1 MLIPEYTEEVINGF
15 TYLIL
20 ADGRRLQIPS
30 GGTPEGDEGEGDA
43 GGDPAKEDDED
54 EDDNEDSDGDREA
67 SDNGDGDGTAGKQR
81 SENIPRK
88 RFDKINEKLK
98 GYRELG
104 MSPSEARNALEEWKQ
119 FKKLEKQVAD
129 EAEAKRQEA
138 TKDSKREA
146 LKDTVVDLL
155 EEKYPGFKENQLRAK
170 RDSDLFKDRH
180 NADATE
186 EIQRLARDAGLV
198 LNDRQLGR
206 LRGAIRDELNS
217 NEELL
222 ESFWTPGTMKK
233 AIKTAFSSV
242 ASDLYDPALQA
253 ADAGKLANLR
263 EKKERNVSRANA
275 GGGPSVKT
283 DAFASKHAVGS
294 PEWQS
299 DWKVWSDKQQDA
311 IFDAHG
317 VS

>member
-1 MLIPEYTEEVINGF
+1 MGYGYHDPQEEE
-15 TYLIL
+15 
-20 ADGRRLQIPS
+20 DRLYRF
-30 GGTPEGDEGEGDA
+30 EGDGDGSDDGDA

-54 EDDNEDSDGDREA
+54 EDDGDDGDGEGSE

-88 RFDKINEKLK
+88 RFDSVNAKLK
-98 GYRELG
+98 EFRGLG
-104 MSPSEARNALEEWKQ
+104 MSASEARSALAEWRE

-129 EAEAKRQEA
+129 DAEAKRRDA

-146 LKDTVVDLL
+146 LKGTIL
-155 EEKYPGFKENQLRAK
+155 ELIEEDIPGFKENALRAK
-170 RDSDLFKDRH
+170 RDSDLFKERH

-186 EIQRLARDAGLV
+186 EIKRLASEAGLV

-233 AIKTAFSSV
+233 AIKTAFGSV

-253 ADAGKLANLR
+253 ADAGKLATLR
-263 EKKERNVSRANA
+263 EKKERNVSRATA

-283 DAFASKHAVGS
+283 EAFSSKHPVGS
-294 PEWQS
+294 AEWQA
-299 DWKVWSDKQQDA
+299 DWNKWSDKQQDA

>member
-1 MLIPEYTEEVINGF
+1 MSWLDPQEEEDVLYRF
-15 TYLIL
+15 
-20 ADGRRLQIPS
+20 DGD
-30 GGTPEGDEGEGDA
+30 GDGSDDGDA
-43 GGDPAKEDDED
+43 GGDPSKADDED
-54 EDDNEDSDGDREA
+54 EDDEDEGDGEG
-67 SDNGDGDGTAGKQR
+67 STGDNGDGDGTAGKQR

-88 RFDKINEKLK
+88 RFDKVNEKLAEFR
-98 GYRELG
+98 GLG
-104 MSPSEARNALEEWKQ
+104 MSASEARNALEEWRQ

-129 EAEAKRQEA
+129 EAEAARREA

-155 EEKYPGFKENQLRAK
+155 EEKFPGFKENQARAK
-170 RDSDLFKDRH
+170 RDSDLFKERH

-186 EIQRLARDAGLV
+186 EIQRLAGEAGLV
-198 LNDRQLGR
+198 LNDRQLMR

-217 NEELL
+217 NEQLL
-222 ESFWTPGTMKK
+222 EAFWTPATMKK

-263 EKKERNVSRANA
+263 EKKERNVSRATA
-275 GGGPSVKT
+275 GGGPAVKT
-283 DAFASKHAVGS
+283 EAFSSKHPVGS
-294 PEWQS
+294 AEWQA
-299 DWKVWSDKQQDA
+299 DWNKWSDKQQDA

-317 VS
+317 VN